1 MLKWSE
7 ISSWQRLFLEDGR
20 EIGEL
25 DKEYK
30 KCVGKVSYIFKNKWK

>member
-1 MLKWSE
+1 MKGWYVLKWSE
-7 ISSWQRLFLEDGR
+7 ISSWHRLFLEDGR

-30 KCVGKVSYIFKNKWK
+30 NV